1 MMRSRLLAL
10 SLLCLSLVSNKAR
23 AEGDTN
29 VQAQPN
35 AIGNSSIINQNM
47 NVNNGMTG
55 KLQFGN
61 LVCSQP
67 TMAFTPFYTG
77 NDAENPSSETYSIN
91 EGWGFQMSFMIPLG
105 TNNDTCS
112 ELAKVKLDLAIE
124 ELDKQVHDKQLVRVL
139 KCSQLH
145 ASGFMINPNSKFA
158 YICNDVIN
166 IRSYVKAN
174 PSLFENPSLP
184 SSAVSY
190 THLTLPTNREV

>member
-1 MMRSRLLAL
+1 MIRLIPLV
-10 SLLCLSLVSNKAR
+10 LLLVCQSLVSKAK

-77 NDAENPSSETYSIN
+77 NEAENPSSETYSIN
-91 EGWGFQMSFMIPLG
+91 QGWGAQISWMIPLG
-105 TNNDTCS
+105 TNNETCKK
-112 ELAKVKLDLAIE
+112 LAEVKLKLAIE
-124 ELDKQVHDKQLVRVL
+124 ELDKEKHDKHLVRIL
-139 KCSQLH
+139 KCGQLH
-145 ASGFMINPNSKFA
+145 ASGYMINPVSKYA

-174 PSLFENPSLP
+174 AEKFK
-184 SSAVSY
+184 
-190 THLTLPTNREV
+190 

>member
-1 MMRSRLLAL
+1 MMRLRLLAL
-10 SLLCLSLVSNKAR
+10 SLLCLSLVSSKAR

-61 LVCSQP
+61 LICSQP
-67 TMAFTPFYTG
+67 TMAVTPFYTG
-77 NDAENPSSETYSIN
+77 NDAENPESETYSIN
-91 EGWGFQMSFMIPLG
+91 EGWGIQMSFMIPLG
-105 TNNDTCS
+105 SNNETCS
-112 ELAKVKLDLAIE
+112 ELAEVKLKLAIE

-145 ASGFMINPNSKFA
+145 AAGYMINPVSKYA

-174 PSLFENPSLP
+174 PEKFK
-184 SSAVSY
+184 
-190 THLTLPTNREV
+190 

>member
-1 MMRSRLLAL
+1 MRLQQQALLLAC
-10 SLLCLSLVSNKAR
+10 LCLVSNQVK

-61 LVCSQP
+61 VICSQP

-77 NDAENPSSETYSIN
+77 NDAENTESETYSIN

-105 TNNDTCS
+105 TNNETCS
-112 ELAKVKLDLAIE
+112 ELAKVKLDLAKE

-145 ASGFMINPNSKFA
+145 ASGYMINPESKFA

-174 PSLFENPSLP
+174 AEKFK
-184 SSAVSY
+184 
-190 THLTLPTNREV
+190 

>member
-1 MMRSRLLAL
+1 MILRPQALLLAC
-10 SLLCLSLVSNKAR
+10 LCLASNPVKA
-23 AEGDTN
+23 ESDTN
-29 VQAQPN
+29 VTAQPN
-35 AIGNSSIINQNM
+35 AVGNSSIINQNM

-77 NDAENPSSETYSIN
+77 NEAENPSSETYSIN
-91 EGWGFQMSFMIPLG
+91 QGWGFQMSFMVPLG

-112 ELAKVKLDLAIE
+112 ELADVKLDLAKE
-124 ELDKQVHDKQLVRVL
+124 ELNKNIHDKQLVRVL
-139 KCSQLH
+139 KYSQLH
-145 ASGFMINPNSKFA
+145 ASGYMINPKSEFA

-174 PSLFENPSLP
+174 PSLFSDPLPP
-184 SSAVSY
+184 SSK
-190 THLTLPTNREV
+190 P

>member
-1 MMRSRLLAL
+1 MRFQPLAL
-10 SLLCLSLVSNKAR
+10 SLLFLSLVSNQVK

-47 NVNNGMTG
+47 NINNGMTG
-55 KLQFGN
+55 KQQFGN

-67 TMAFTPFYTG
+67 TVAFTPFYTG

-105 TNNDTCS
+105 TNNNTCS
-112 ELAKVKLDLAIE
+112 ELAKIKLDLAIE
-124 ELDKQVHDKQLVRVL
+124 ELDKQVHDKQLVRIL

-145 ASGFMINPNSKFA
+145 ASGYMVNPKSKFA

-174 PSLFENPSLP
+174 PSLFGNP
-184 SSAVSY
+184 
-190 THLTLPTNREV
+190 

>member
-1 MMRSRLLAL
+1 MTRSTLLAL

-145 ASGFMINPNSKFA
+145 ASGYMINPKSKFA

-174 PSLFENPSLP
+174 AEKFK
-184 SSAVSY
+184 
-190 THLTLPTNREV
+190 

>member
-1 MMRSRLLAL
+1 MTRSTLLAL
-10 SLLCLSLVSNKAR
+10 SLLCLSSVSNLAK

-55 KLQFGN
+55 KQQFGN

-77 NDAENPSSETYSIN
+77 NDAENTESETYSIN

-105 TNNDTCS
+105 TNNETCS
-112 ELAKVKLDLAIE
+112 ELAKVKLDLAKE
-124 ELDKQVHDKQLVRVL
+124 ELDKQVHDKQLVRIL
-139 KCSQLH
+139 KCGQLH
-145 ASGFMINPNSKFA
+145 ASGYMINPESKFA

-174 PSLFENPSLP
+174 AEKFK
-184 SSAVSY
+184 
-190 THLTLPTNREV
+190 

>member
-1 MMRSRLLAL
+1 MIRLRLLAL

-35 AIGNSSIINQNM
+35 AVGNSSIINQNM

-105 TNNDTCS
+105 TNNDTCE

-145 ASGFMINPNSKFA
+145 ASGYMINPASKYA

-174 PSLFENPSLP
+174 PEKFK
-184 SSAVSY
+184 
-190 THLTLPTNREV
+190 